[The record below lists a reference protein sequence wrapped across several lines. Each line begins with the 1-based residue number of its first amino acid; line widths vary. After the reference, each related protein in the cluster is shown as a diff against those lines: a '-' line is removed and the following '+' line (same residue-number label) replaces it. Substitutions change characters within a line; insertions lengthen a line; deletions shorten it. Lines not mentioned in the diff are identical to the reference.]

1 MMDTPPQQQ
10 LVPAQ
15 AHLPRRLAEAVEEL
29 VREGWYADSQAVVV
43 DALRRFLASHRPELM
58 ERFVREDVE
67 WGLRGRD

>member
-1 MMDTPPQQQ
+1 MNTTSQQP

-15 AHLPRRLAEAVEEL
+15 VQLPRRLAEAVEEL

-43 DALRRFLASHRPELM
+43 DAVRRFLTSHRPELM
-58 ERFVREDVE
+58 ERFARDDVE